1 VLLMRIFS
9 LLLATVLAM
18 PFKTQAVCLSRDY
31 SLRTEYVGASAVVI
45 AEALS
50 EQIVPDPDD
59 PVGFA
64 ATLYKV
70 RIDESIRG
78 SLHGVVELY
87 SENSSGRFPLEI
99 GKKYI
104 LFIYTDQGVLEV
116 DNCGNS
122 GPLNEKKEVVAA
134 ARELAKSVPNTQ
146 KPTELGR

>member
-1 VLLMRIFS
+1 MGG
-9 LLLATVLAM
+9 
-18 PFKTQAVCLSRDY
+18 

-64 ATLYKV
+64 ATLYEV

-104 LFIYTDQGVLEV
+104 LLFTRT
-116 DNCGNS
+116 
-122 GPLNEKKEVVAA
+122 
-134 ARELAKSVPNTQ
+134 REF
-146 KPTELGR
+146 

>member
-1 VLLMRIFS
+1 MRISS
-9 LLLATVLAM
+9 LILASVLAM
-18 PFKTQAVCLSRDY
+18 PFKAQAVCLLGDY
-31 SLRTEYVGASAVVI
+31 SLRTEFVRASAVVI

-64 ATLYKV
+64 ATLYEV

-104 LFIYTDQGVLEV
+104 LLFT
-116 DNCGNS
+116 
-122 GPLNEKKEVVAA
+122 
-134 ARELAKSVPNTQ
+134 
-146 KPTELGR
+146 PTRAF